1 MNYSCDLIKRF
12 GFWNDPFSTYLIWMF
27 ENEFWWK
34 SLHFHEIK
42 AYLVMTCAIHG
53 HETGWPCT
61 TTTYIHPLHAKWIK
75 NIIKREIR
83 VFFAYLIWAF
93 MLKYPYM
100 NQISF
105 LYVSLHGFSR
115 EGCWMYFIFG
125 KIYRG
130 SSTCWP
136 ISV

>member
-1 MNYSCDLIKRF
+1 MIYSVSNLSSPFKIEVWISFFILSHIWLMISNNQFSNLFDMNVHKWTLSIIPSSPWSY
-12 GFWNDPFSTYLIWMF
+12 
-27 ENEFWWK
+27 
-34 SLHFHEIK
+34 K

-61 TTTYIHPLHAKWIK
+61 TAIYIHPLHAKWIK

-83 VFFAYLIWAF
+83 VFFTYLIWAF

-105 LYVSLHGFSR
+105 LYVSLHGISGG
-115 EGCWMYFIFG
+115 GC
-125 KIYRG
+125 
-130 SSTCWP
+130 
-136 ISV
+136 